1 MAVCLVTGGAGF
13 IGSHLVESLLA
24 LGYSVRVLDDLT
36 TGRLANLAAVIDK
49 IEFVRG
55 DVQDESL
62 VRQAIQGT
70 NFVFHL
76 AAMVSVP
83 QSMVEPKQ
91 AELINAVGT
100 LNVLIAARSA
110 GVQRVV
116 LSSTCAVYG
125 DAPALPKT
133 EGMAPEPKSPYAVS
147 KLAAEMYCRLFQEAY
162 DLETVVLRYFN
173 VFGPRQDPSS
183 PYSGV
188 VSIFVDRLSKGV
200 APTIFGDGEQ
210 TRDFVYVGD
219 VVRANVLAATAPGA
233 AGQLVNIGT
242 GRPVSINE
250 LFQALSRVLDR
261 PIEPVYGSAREG
273 DIIHSYSDPARAGR
287 ILGWSA
293 QVSLGEGLERL
304 VASLGLSVSY

>member
-13 IGSHLVESLLA
+13 IGSHLVEALLA
-24 LGYSVRVLDDLT
+24 LGHSVRVLDNLT
-36 TGRLANLAAVIDK
+36 TGRLENLAAASEK

-62 VRQAIQGT
+62 VRQAAQGT

-100 LNVLIAARSA
+100 LNVLLAARSA

-116 LSSTCAVYG
+116 LSSTCAIYG

-133 EGMAPEPKSPYAVS
+133 EEMWPEPKSPYAVS
-147 KLAAEMYCRLFQEAY
+147 KLAAEMYCRLFQEGY
-162 DLETVVLRYFN
+162 DVETTVLRYFN

-188 VSIFVDRLSKGV
+188 VSIFVDRLLQGI

-210 TRDFVYVGD
+210 TRDFIYVGD
-219 VVRANVLAATAPGA
+219 VVRANILAAITPGA
-233 AGQLVNIGT
+233 AGQTVNIGT

-250 LFQALSRVLDR
+250 LFKVLSRVLNR
-261 PIEPVYGSAREG
+261 PLEPVYGPAREG

-287 ILGWSA
+287 LLGWNA
-293 QVSLGEGLERL
+293 EVSLEKGLERL
-304 VASLGLSVSY
+304 AASLD